1 MVNIGLTLNGFF
13 KSVEASN
20 LDEFRRKKFKQ
31 NTKVILAASAFLTI
45 EQFLYGWFLSKQNSL
60 IQKIHF
66 ITAVLMLLAFFV
78 SLYIYSKKKFRFF
91 RLNIFFETF
100 IALTAIVVASS
111 RVVFIQEDIFY
122 LPSIYIAVI
131 YGLAIFLNLNLKQSI
146 FIYFSGTVFLIL
158 MLDNFRPLL
167 NYKRVYSDIIV
178 NNLLA
183 WIISLM
189 HYQKSISEFNHIKII
204 EDNYLD
210 LDRRSRKI
218 SRINEQL
225 KSKSITDELTNLNN
239 RREMEN
245 NLDYLFI
252 ESKKKKDKYFSII
265 MCDLDDFS
273 DINNNYGHQIG
284 DTVLI
289 EVSDI
294 FKENI
299 RGSDICG
306 RWGGEEFLILCP
318 ETTIKEAYKLAERLR
333 RALEENN
340 FKEVEK
346 VTGSFGV
353 ASFSN
358 HETRDGLL
366 NKADKRLY
374 KAKERGKNQSV
385 MR

>member
-178 NNLLA
+178 NNQLVSL
-183 WIISLM
+183 II
-189 HYQKSISEFNHIKII
+189 
-204 EDNYLD
+204 
-210 LDRRSRKI
+210 
-218 SRINEQL
+218 L
-225 KSKSITDELTNLNN
+225 KL
-239 RREMEN
+239 
-245 NLDYLFI
+245 
-252 ESKKKKDKYFSII
+252 
-265 MCDLDDFS
+265 
-273 DINNNYGHQIG
+273 
-284 DTVLI
+284 
-289 EVSDI
+289 
-294 FKENI
+294 
-299 RGSDICG
+299 
-306 RWGGEEFLILCP
+306 
-318 ETTIKEAYKLAERLR
+318 
-333 RALEENN
+333 
-340 FKEVEK
+340 
-346 VTGSFGV
+346 
-353 ASFSN
+353 
-358 HETRDGLL
+358 
-366 NKADKRLY
+366 
-374 KAKERGKNQSV
+374 
-385 MR
+385 